1 MKSTVNSTNLRRDV
15 LIGLGITLVLF
26 AVAEAGLRI
35 YWKVKWPQD
44 PRYWQF
50 HEQAGFKYVPG
61 KYSVE
66 KSLVGFEGNVNSL
79 GYRGPEWKK
88 EKEPGVTRIVC
99 LGDSVV
105 LGLRGTTPDASFPR
119 QLEILLNENKR
130 GSVKR
135 FEVLNGG
142 LGSNTS
148 SQALYRLKTEFLDY
162 RADLVIVQVG
172 FNDMNE
178 SNPMVPASYRP
189 GGWIKSVCQRSFL
202 VRTLAGV
209 IFKVVIPKMHLSP
222 EQAEKRREKFENYTP
237 EPFRSNMM
245 EISKI
250 CRERNIRAVFITLS
264 LRLNTEDA
272 DRHPQRQDH
281 PPYFARDLSLYKT
294 LVRRYNETI
303 QGIGKEMSVPVAD
316 MAGFWERVPQ
326 GSRYFND
333 FVHFNDEGYSLYGRE
348 LLKKLERHN
357 LP

>member
-1 MKSTVNSTNLRRDV
+1 M
-15 LIGLGITLVLF
+15 
-26 AVAEAGLRI
+26 AEAGLRI

-61 KYSVE
+61 RYSVE

-88 EKEPGVTRIVC
+88 EKEPGVKRIIC

-105 LGLRGTTPDASFPR
+105 LGLWGTTPDASFPR
-119 QLEILLNENKR
+119 QLEILLNEKKR
-130 GSVKR
+130 GSAKR

-148 SQALYRLKTEFLDY
+148 SQVIYRLKTEFLDY
-162 RADLVIVQVG
+162 HPDLVIVQIG
-172 FNDMNE
+172 INDMSE
-178 SNPMVPASYRP
+178 SNPMIPASYRP

-209 IFKVVIPKMHLSP
+209 IFKVIIPKMSLSP

-237 EPFRSNMM
+237 EPFRSNMT
-245 EISKI
+245 EIAKI
-250 CRERNIRAVFITLS
+250 CGERNIPAVFITLS

-272 DRHPQRQDH
+272 DRHPEREDP
-281 PPYFARDLSLYKT
+281 PPYFARDRGLCKT
-294 LVRRYNETI
+294 LVKRYNETI
-303 QGIGKEMSVPVAD
+303 RDIGKEMSVPVAD
-316 MAGFWERVPQ
+316 MAGFWERAPQ
-326 GSRYFND
+326 GSRYFKD
-333 FVHFNDEGYSLYGRE
+333 FAHFTNEGYALYARE
-348 LLKKLERHN
+348 LLIKLERHK